1 MEAYD
6 NEKEWEAI
14 HSLRVQIPDLAIKN
28 IML

>member
-28 IML
+28 ML